1 MNYYTLLARL
11 LLLAYGVFLL
21 LIALG
26 EGITE
31 GGYSHLGPPLVIL
44 IVVTTFWN
52 RPLLSALAV
61 FIIFVGTTWYFKT
74 YQETTVFLIISLP
87 LAVSTLLF
95 LFGSRIRAL

>member
-31 GGYSHLGPPLVIL
+31 GGFPHVFPPLIIL
-44 IVVTTFWN
+44 LIVTTFWN
-52 RPLLSALAV
+52 RPIISALAV
-61 FIIFVGTTWYFKT
+61 FIATTLYFKT
-74 YQETTVFLIISLP
+74 YDEISVFLIISLP
-87 LAVSTLLF
+87 LAIACILF
-95 LFGSRIRAL
+95 LLGNKLKAL